1 MPNWLKLIISL
12 LIPQLVG
19 GLGAWATFT
28 SVQSWY
34 PTLAK
39 PAFNPPNWIFGPMWT
54 LIYVLMGIACF
65 LIWKSKHPR
74 KKQLLILY
82 GVQLFFNALWSPA
95 FFGLQSPGLGLLVI
109 IPLFVLIVFC
119 VIQFKKVSAP
129 ASWLMV
135 PYLLWVGFASM
146 LNFSIWML
154 N

>member
-19 GLGAWATFT
+19 GLGAWATFS

-34 PTLAK
+34 PTLTK

-54 LIYVLMGIACF
+54 LLYVLMGIACF
-65 LIWKSKHPR
+65 LIWKSTHPR
-74 KKQLLILY
+74 KNQLLILY

-109 IPLFVLIVFC
+109 IPLFILIVFC
-119 VIQFKKVSAP
+119 VIQFKKVSTP